1 MTAIIV
7 LLSCLLAA
15 TIIGTVVSIL
25 KYRKISKTADNVNS
39 FAMEGKEVMNKVGKD
54 VDQIKQTTD
63 NVNSL
68 VNDGRKAADEIGS
81 KLSEV
86 RQTFEDAMSNL
97 DNIAVN
103 KKEISK

>member
-15 TIIGTVVSIL
+15 AVVGTVFGIL
-25 KYRKISKTADNVNS
+25 KYRKISKTADSVSS
-39 FAMEGKEVMNKVGKD
+39 FASKGKEVMNKVEKD
-54 VDQIKQTTD
+54 VNQIKQTAD

-68 VNDGRKAADEIGS
+68 VNDGRKAANEIGE
-81 KLSEV
+81 KLNKV
-86 RQTFEDAMSNL
+86 TQKIEDAMNNL
-97 DNIAVN
+97 EDIAEN

>member
-15 TIIGTVVSIL
+15 TVVGTVVGIL
-25 KYRKISKTADNVNS
+25 KYRKISKTANDVSS
-39 FAMEGKEVMNKVGKD
+39 FASEGKGVMNKVGKD
-54 VDQIKQTTD
+54 VDQIKQTAD

-86 RQTFEDAMSNL
+86 RQTFEDAMNNL
-97 DNIAVN
+97 ENITKN
-103 KKEISK
+103 KKEITK